1 MNRFRTEAS
10 EAHAASRHE
19 QLRRKQLEEDLR
31 RMLLKNMTAMNF
43 EALSL
48 FQHTTV
54 PTPWEQQ
61 QTVGELKEMISS
73 SVEAEISCIERERER
88 ENKPNSSTARDTTMT
103 MTDTVCANTHMSFR
117 SENSNPHSDN
127 ASSFDPQE
135 DEGPRRAQPKPQ
147 AMVPPRPPLRENIN
161 IAESIRQ
168 GSGIKFTILSKGPP
182 VPKGSVQRP
191 LSVPLGRSPPTR
203 KPSLPPR

>member
-1 MNRFRTEAS
+1 MNRFRSEAS
-10 EAHAASRHE
+10 EAHASSRHE

-61 QTVGELKEMISS
+61 QTIGELQEMVSS
-73 SVEAEISCIERERER
+73 SAETEISCIERER
-88 ENKPNSSTARDTTMT
+88 ENKPNSSTARDTTV
-103 MTDTVCANTHMSFR
+103 TDTVCANSAHTSFR
-117 SENSNPHSDN
+117 SENSNPHSDS
-127 ASSFDPQE
+127 AFSFDPQE

-147 AMVPPRPPLRENIN
+147 AMAPPRPPLRENVN
-161 IAESIRQ
+161 IAGSIRQ
-168 GSGIKFTILSKGPP
+168 GSGIKFTILTKGPS
-182 VPKGSVQRP
+182 VSKGSVQKP
-191 LSVPLGRSPPTR
+191 FSLPLGKSPPTR